1 MDFTKEFKNYAVK
14 DRGINSMYVE
24 QYQRAQESPVYEN
37 MTRSVIE
44 ERQAQFREVDVFSR
58 LMMDRIIFLGMEIN
72 DLVSNVVIAQLLFL
86 ESVDPKR
93 DVQIFINSPGGSIIA
108 GLAIYDTMQ
117 YVSPDIATI
126 NTGLAA
132 SMGSILL
139 TAGTNGKRSG
149 LKHSRVMIHQPMGGM
164 RGQFSDMEISYNLVR
179 EMQKQLYNIYVEHTG
194 QPYDKIVKDCDR
206 DNWMTADQALE
217 YRIIDEV
224 LTGKSKQ
231 AAE

>member
-1 MDFTKEFKNYAVK
+1 MDFNKEFKNFAVK
-14 DRGINSMYVE
+14 DRRINSMHLE
-24 QYQRAQESPVYEN
+24 DYQKTQQTPFYEN

-58 LMMDRIIFLGMEIN
+58 LMMDRIIFMGMEIN
-72 DLVSNVVIAQLLFL
+72 DMVSNVVIAQLLFL

-139 TAGTNGKRSG
+139 TAGAAGKRSG

-194 QPYDKIVKDCDR
+194 QPYDKVAQDCDR
-206 DNWMTADQALE
+206 DNWMTAEQAME
-217 YRIIDEV
+217 YRLIDEV
-224 LTGKSKQ
+224 LTGKPKKS
-231 AAE
+231 AE

>member
-1 MDFTKEFKNYAVK
+1 MDYNKEFKNFAVK
-14 DRGINSMYVE
+14 DRRINSMHLE
-24 QYQRAQESPVYEN
+24 EYQKTQQTPFYEN

-58 LMMDRIIFLGMEIN
+58 LMMDRIIFMGMEIN
-72 DLVSNVVIAQLLFL
+72 DMVSNVVIAQLLFL

-117 YVSPDIATI
+117 YVSSDIATI

-139 TAGTNGKRSG
+139 TAGAAGKRSG

-179 EMQKQLYNIYVEHTG
+179 EMQKQLYDIYVVHTG
-194 QPYDKIVKDCDR
+194 QPYDKVSQDCDR
-206 DNWMTADQALE
+206 DNWMTAEQALE
-217 YRIIDEV
+217 YRLIDEV
-224 LTGKSKQ
+224 LTGKPKTP
-231 AAE
+231 AE